1 MNILQTFNHNN
12 NRQAISLEKLRD
24 GLPYIP
30 DENIVYRVDLWNIL
44 YLDTMTTE
52 VVEIEYEY
60 EESYVFSGYNK
71 HEKKNNFLIDKFLE
85 VDGKEI
91 Y

>member
-12 NRQAISLEKLRD
+12 RQAISLEKIRD

-71 HEKKNNFLIDKFLE
+71 HEKKSNFLIDKFLE

>member
-1 MNILQTFNHNN
+1 
-12 NRQAISLEKLRD
+12 
-24 GLPYIP
+24 
-30 DENIVYRVDLWNIL
+30 
-44 YLDTMTTE
+44 MTTE